1 MKFSQKI
8 SRFSTIT
15 LLAGYLTVLVLNA
28 THIHFI
34 DFGKSEESI
43 NLASPKTKNHFT
55 INGSEITCTIHF
67 AYSSIN
73 AFSDFGNKTY
83 VLNNFKPD
91 YYFNSSITSKPNKI
105 ILSHY
110 LLRAPPLS
118 FFS

>member
-15 LLAGYLTVLVLNA
+15 VLAGYITVLILNA
-28 THIHFI
+28 AHIHVI

-43 NLASPKTKNHFT
+43 NLTSPQTINHFT
-55 INGSEITCTIHF
+55 INGSEITCNIHF

-73 AFSDFGNKTY
+73 ASADFGNKTY

-91 YYFNSSITSKPNKI
+91 FYFDSSTSSKPNKI
-105 ILSHY
+105 LLSHY
-110 LLRAPPLS
+110 FLRAPPLS